1 MKKIFFLF
9 LYDECQ
15 VHFISEAMK
24 LLYKD
29 VQIASTYDECDIC
42 FIGTA
47 CSLYVKEN
55 PFKDISKEKINFLIL
70 HESSQ
75 YMDVF
80 LNKDFYSDSFFSNVH
95 VIGMQDLYTP
105 ALSFLRFSYWKYYI
119 DWFDSNNYSLV
130 KIKNLE
136 SNLWKDKQ
144 KDDDCS
150 FVSSYTRNTFAHRF
164 PKEKITEN
172 ILNDKNTQQYLN
184 NNRYEYVSFINNNLC
199 LVNEYGRK
207 ISIGSGQKSKINQI
221 SKHKIHLAFENTI
234 SPKYVTEKLFH
245 GIISGSITLYY
256 GDEYSKKE
264 FNENKFFLF
273 NDQSTLLEQW
283 DKINSIKTSKIK
295 TKEFLNQ
302 EMFVIDPDINEF
314 LEYVYSICK

>member
-47 CSLYVKEN
+47 CYFFVIEI

-302 EMFVIDPDINEF
+302 EMFVIDPDINQF